1 MPLPQTCIAPD
12 APWTTFINAR
22 SRALSAYGLFQDS
35 RRHHGLD
42 TVNSLDDYHAR
53 TRSAAQQERVSAA
66 FVRLSLALDKVTVP
80 IQVRPPLPLDE
91 PHRRLKLI
99 IDAPP
104 QYWSETPYEAV
115 GSAASHMALVGVLD
129 ECELRLRRIVGTD
142 TSHEKS
148 PRQDGEL
155 EEEDDDSLEGLTA
168 WLVRPLP
175 LSSTL
180 APLPRADSPF
190 LCLSQN
196 TQASLVEVRHPSFP
210 VRALPRALPDCR
222 TDPLQVQ
229 PPSSPHALDRLVATH
244 PTSRP
249 VS

>member
-80 IQVRPPLPLDE
+80 IQ
-91 PHRRLKLI
+91 
-99 IDAPP
+99 
-104 QYWSETPYEAV
+104 YWSETPYEAV

-168 WLVRPLP
+168 WL
-175 LSSTL
+175 
-180 APLPRADSPF
+180 
-190 LCLSQN
+190 N
-196 TQASLVEVRHPSFP
+196 TQASLVE
-210 VRALPRALPDCR
+210 
-222 TDPLQVQ
+222 VQ